1 MGHSHTERVDNM
13 SNASMASNKQN
24 LSTGLVATGSALAMR
39 GFDPVA
45 YHTSKMATPGSAANA
60 AVYDGATYYFQS
72 DENKKKFEADPPAY
86 LPSFGGFCA
95 YGVSVGKKFDGDP
108 QIWKIV
114 NGRLHLNLNQEIH
127 KAFLADLEGSIKK
140 ADQTWPSIAAR
151 PVAEL

>member
-1 MGHSHTERVDNM
+1 MSHNE
-13 SNASMASNKQN
+13 QN
-24 LSTGLVATGSALAMR
+24 LSTGIVATGSALALR

-45 YHTSKMATPGSAANA
+45 YHTHQAARPGNATFA
-60 AVYDGATYYFQS
+60 AVHGGATYYFETE
-72 DENKKKFEADPPAY
+72 ENRKRFEAKPSTY

-108 QIWKIV
+108 QIWKVV

-127 KAFLADLEGSIKK
+127 KAFLSDLEGSIIK
-140 ADQTWPSIAAR
+140 AEQTWPSIAGR

>member
-1 MGHSHTERVDNM
+1 MN
-13 SNASMASNKQN
+13 NANTTSNKQN
-24 LSTGLVATGSALAMR
+24 LSTGIVATGSGLALR

-45 YHTSKMATPGSAANA
+45 YHTHKAAKPGSAANA
-60 AVYDGATYYFQS
+60 AVHDGATYYFES
-72 DENKKKFEADPPAY
+72 EGNRRRFEANPSAY

-114 NGRLHLNLNQEIH
+114 NGRLHLNLNPEIH
-127 KAFLADLEGSIKK
+127 KAFLTDLEGSIKK
-140 ADQTWPSIAAR
+140 ADQTWPSIAGR